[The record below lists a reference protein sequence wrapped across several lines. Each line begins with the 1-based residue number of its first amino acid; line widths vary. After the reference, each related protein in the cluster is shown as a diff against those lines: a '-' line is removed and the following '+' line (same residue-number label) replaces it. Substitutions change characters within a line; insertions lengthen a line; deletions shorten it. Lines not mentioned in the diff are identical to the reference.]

1 MTLDRA
7 KLAKVLGML
16 GSAYDGEALAAA
28 RRAHEMLR
36 AEKLTWSDAVG
47 VDAVVAEAACR
58 HLLAENEMLRGELAR
73 LEARQHPDPWEWP
86 SNDSEAIEVC
96 LRYPQFCN
104 GWERSFVVSLAG
116 QRRRLT
122 QKQCARLAE
131 LVRKI
136 ARCAR

>member
-1 MTLDRA
+1 MPSVSTPLSL
-7 KLAKVLGML
+7 K
-16 GSAYDGEALAAA
+16 
-28 RRAHEMLR
+28 RRAGTCSL
-36 AEKLTWSDAVG
+36 KTK
-47 VDAVVAEAACR
+47 CY
-58 HLLAENEMLRGELAR
+58 
-73 LEARQHPDPWEWP
+73 
-86 SNDSEAIEVC
+86 EAIEVC